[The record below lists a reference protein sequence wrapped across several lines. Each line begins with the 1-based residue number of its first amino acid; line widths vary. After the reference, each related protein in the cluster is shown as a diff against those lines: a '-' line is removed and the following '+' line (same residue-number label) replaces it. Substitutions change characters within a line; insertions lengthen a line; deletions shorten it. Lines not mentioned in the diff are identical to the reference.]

1 MSHNE
6 ADQLPENPL
15 EHLNFNRADYF
26 IQFFIVS
33 PLPLIFLVSLYQSI
47 EKGARNIED
56 LATIGL
62 GLYFI
67 FSWILYPLSYLAIQ
81 FMAARRI
88 NLRKAADKASSRI
101 TLKYLSVLGGYFLA
115 IPLSFV
121 GYTVFNNIKTFRA
134 LKKGCPSCVSSPA
147 AADAMAAQRAQA
159 EAEELSELNA
169 ASDSK
174 DSDTK
179 DNAEG
184 PDSADLK
191 DTPAPAARSDSS
203 SAGANDSGATAA
215 CADRSELSDKK

>member
-159 EAEELSELNA
+159 ETEELAELNA

-203 SAGANDSGATAA
+203 SAGANDSGATAS